1 MELQGTRWS
10 VCIDNINCI
19 HNDTKYADDNAN
31 KNNDNNHNNYD
42 NKTKKKKNGIK
53 RTL

>member
-1 MELQGTRWS
+1 MERMYRYIT
-10 VCIDNINCI
+10 CI

-42 NKTKKKKNGIK
+42 NKTKKKKNGFK